1 MTSSARGSDL
11 SSWWSNRASF
21 RKDALGTLS
30 QLRDCQRRLTAAA
43 GSTPA
48 AASAAADGTPP
59 SADSSIAGLTAAA
72 DQILIA
78 MTHAQGGIARLASA
92 RTAAQ
97 SELAQAEVQVA
108 LDARHRVQDKART
121 DAERR
126 VRSRKVVGWAA
137 QKSCRLASLG
147 VVVLMVYLLSVY

>member
-11 SSWWSNRASF
+11 NSWWSNRASL
-21 RKDALGTLS
+21 RKDALGTLN

-43 GSTPA
+43 GSTPV
-48 AASAAADGTPP
+48 AASAPANGTPP
-59 SADSSIAGLTAAA
+59 VADSSIAGLTAAT

-78 MTHAQGGIARLASA
+78 MTHAQGEIARLASA

-108 LDARHRVQDKART
+108 TDARRRVQDKART

-126 VRSRKVVGWAA
+126 LRSHKAMGWAT
-137 QKSCRLASLG
+137 QKFCRLASLG
-147 VVVLMVYLLSVY
+147 VVVLMLYLLSVY